1 MQQFP
6 DGKHRIKN
14 NNFYIFMLK
23 TEKDVVSYTEKGKLN
38 KRQNYMNSEK
48 KITSADV
55 ARAAGCSQS
64 TVSKVVNH
72 HPHVSEFLRQKV
84 LEQARK
90 LNYNFQRGKVQR
102 VAVILPAPWRF
113 RLDGYVSALLNALIY
128 VLYQRNIRVEIVQ
141 ENDLEILLGRVIDGG
156 ISISWEPGLTA
167 EWFEHFQLPLVR
179 INANPAFYNPDG
191 LLAHVNMDSEKSMKI
206 LLEKLYSMGHRRI
219 HLLAPDSKEIEERR
233 TRYQG
238 FYRYMKSRRIQHP
251 EQYCI
256 FGMRENSVERN
267 LELLKQAVTSGVTA
281 LIAVDEGAVRS
292 TLSLI
297 EKLKLN
303 VPERISVVGWEQKDV
318 LPYFNPPI
326 TGMAMDYTQLSEA
339 AVDLLSGLC
348 KGESVSDVYF
358 PFRLIER
365 ESIAPVYR
373 RKQRGKLAEQI
384 IEILS
389 QEPKTRGS
397 LAAVLG
403 MQPYSGYFSRTISEL
418 LRSGKVVYGEKS
430 PHSRVRFLCLTE
442 N

>member
-1 MQQFP
+1 MRTQ
-6 DGKHRIKN
+6 
-14 NNFYIFMLK
+14 
-23 TEKDVVSYTEKGKLN
+23 
-38 KRQNYMNSEK
+38 K
-48 KITSADV
+48 KVTSTDI
-55 ARAAGCSQS
+55 ARAAECSQS
-64 TVSKVVNH
+64 TVSKVMNH

-90 LNYNFQRGKVQR
+90 LNYNLQRGKVQR

-128 VLYQRNIRVEIVQ
+128 VLYQRDIRVEIVQ
-141 ENDLEILLGRVIDGG
+141 ENDLEMLFGRVIDGG
-156 ISISWEPGLTA
+156 ISISWEPELTT

-179 INANPAFYNPDG
+179 INANPAFYNSDG

-219 HLLAPDSKEIEERR
+219 ILLAPDSQEIEQRR

-238 FYRYMKSRRIQHP
+238 FFRYMKSRRIQHP

-256 FGMRENSVERN
+256 FGMKENPVEQN
-267 LELLKQAVTSGVTA
+267 LELLKQAVSGGATA
-281 LIAVDEGAVRS
+281 LIAVDEGAVRN

-297 EKLKLN
+297 EKLKLK

-348 KGESVSDVYF
+348 KGESVSDIYF

-365 ESIAPVYR
+365 ESVAPVYR

-384 IEILS
+384 LELLS
-389 QEPKTRGS
+389 QEPKTREHV
-397 LAAVLG
+397 AAVLG
-403 MQPYSGYFSRTISEL
+403 MQPYSGYFSRTVSEL
-418 LRSGKVVYGEKS
+418 LHSGKIVYGEKTS
-430 PHSRVRFLCLTE
+430 HSRARFLRIAG

>member
-1 MQQFP
+1 M
-6 DGKHRIKN
+6 
-14 NNFYIFMLK
+14 
-23 TEKDVVSYTEKGKLN
+23 
-38 KRQNYMNSEK
+38 
-48 KITSADV
+48 
-55 ARAAGCSQS
+55 
-64 TVSKVVNH
+64 
-72 HPHVSEFLRQKV
+72 
-84 LEQARK
+84 
-90 LNYNFQRGKVQR
+90 
-102 VAVILPAPWRF
+102 
-113 RLDGYVSALLNALIY
+113 
-128 VLYQRNIRVEIVQ
+128 
-141 ENDLEILLGRVIDGG
+141 
-156 ISISWEPGLTA
+156 
-167 EWFEHFQLPLVR
+167 
-179 INANPAFYNPDG
+179 
-191 LLAHVNMDSEKSMKI
+191 
-206 LLEKLYSMGHRRI
+206 
-219 HLLAPDSKEIEERR
+219 
-233 TRYQG
+233 
-238 FYRYMKSRRIQHP
+238 
-251 EQYCI
+251 
-256 FGMRENSVERN
+256 
-267 LELLKQAVTSGVTA
+267 
-281 LIAVDEGAVRS
+281 
-292 TLSLI
+292 
-297 EKLKLN
+297 N

-389 QEPKTRGS
+389 QKPKTRGS